1 MAIGN
6 MLRERGE
13 QYVANQDSAGTWRV
27 LDTWH
32 DALKVLEP
40 DEDVPD
46 SSPAVT
52 LMSEGAFLS
61 LMKEASRLGVLENAS
76 APAGVSEERTKEEE
90 ALVADLSTEIH
101 ALQDQITKLQTEKQ
115 VLSKKAERSESFEL
129 KQQALGAVLK
139 LAAMSDMDEILK
151 D

>member
-13 QYVANQDSAGTWRV
+13 QYVANQDEPGTWRI

-52 LMSEGAFLS
+52 VMSEGAFLS

-76 APAGVSEERTKEEE
+76 SLLGNEELNTQIRDLQEHIVELQSEKET
-90 ALVADLSTEIH
+90 LMV
-101 ALQDQITKLQTEKQ
+101 
-115 VLSKKAERSESFEL
+115 KARRSDTFEL
-129 KQQALGAVLK
+129 KHEAMGAVLK
-139 LAAMSDMDEILK
+139 LAAMQEMDEILK

>member
-13 QYVANQDSAGTWRV
+13 QYVANQDNTGTWRV
-27 LDTWH
+27 LDTWN
-32 DALKVLEP
+32 DALKILEP

-46 SSPAVT
+46 NSPAVT
-52 LMSEGAFLS
+52 IVKEGAFLA
-61 LMKEASRLGVLENAS
+61 LVKEASRLGVLQNAS
-76 APAGVSEERTKEEE
+76 MADNDELNNQIIGLQEQIVTLQGEKE
-90 ALVADLSTEIH
+90 DLM
-101 ALQDQITKLQTEKQ
+101 
-115 VLSKKAERSESFEL
+115 KKAGRTESFEL

>member
-13 QYVANQDSAGTWRV
+13 QYVANQDNTGTWRV

-46 SSPAVT
+46 ESPAVT
-52 LMSEGAFLS
+52 IVMEGAFLA
-61 LMKEASRLGVLENAS
+61 LVKEASRLGVLQNAS
-76 APAGVSEERTKEEE
+76 M
-90 ALVADLSTEIH
+90 ADNDELNN
-101 ALQDQITKLQTEKQ
+101 QIINFQEQIVNLQTEKEE
-115 VLSKKAERSESFEL
+115 LMKKAQRTESFEL

>member
-13 QYVANQDSAGTWRV
+13 QYVANQDDKGTWRI
-27 LDTWH
+27 LDTWN
-32 DALKVLEP
+32 DALKILEP

-46 SSPAVT
+46 NSPAVT
-52 LMSEGAFLS
+52 IMSEGAFLA

-76 APAGVSEERTKEEE
+76 SPLDNEELNTQIR
-90 ALVADLSTEIH
+90 DLQEHIV
-101 ALQDQITKLQTEKQ
+101 KLQSEKEDLTVQ
-115 VLSKKAERSESFEL
+115 TRRSDTFEL
-129 KQQALGAVLK
+129 KHEAMGVVLK
-139 LAAMSDMDEILK
+139 LAAMGDMGEILK

>member
-13 QYVANQDSAGTWRV
+13 QYAANQDELGTWRI

-32 DALKVLEP
+32 SALKVLEP

-46 SSPAVT
+46 DSLAVT
-52 LMSEGAFLS
+52 VVKEGAFLS
-61 LMKEASRLGVLENAS
+61 LMKEAARMGLLDDAGSMG
-76 APAGVSEERTKEEE
+76 APECDHEE
-90 ALVADLSTEIH
+90 VADETVDLK
-101 ALQDQITKLQTEKQ
+101 AQIVKLQSEKGDL
-115 VLSKKAERSESFEL
+115 VIKTSRSDTYEL
-129 KQQALGAVLK
+129 KRQALGAVLK
-139 LAAMSDMDEILK
+139 LAAMGEMDTLLK

>member
-1 MAIGN
+1 
-6 MLRERGE
+6 
-13 QYVANQDSAGTWRV
+13 V

>member
-13 QYVANQDSAGTWRV
+13 QYVANQDNTGTWRV

-46 SSPAVT
+46 ESPAVT
-52 LMSEGAFLS
+52 IVKEGAFLA
-61 LMKEASRLGVLENAS
+61 LVKEASRLGVLQNAS
-76 APAGVSEERTKEEE
+76 MADNEE
-90 ALVADLSTEIH
+90 LNN
-101 ALQDQITKLQTEKQ
+101 QIVNFQEQIVNLQTEKEE
-115 VLSKKAERSESFEL
+115 LMKKAQRTESFEL

>member
-13 QYVANQDSAGTWRV
+13 QYVANQDDKGTWRI
-27 LDTWH
+27 LDTWN
-32 DALKVLEP
+32 DALKILEP

-46 SSPAVT
+46 NSPAVT
-52 LMSEGAFLS
+52 IMSEGAFLA

-76 APAGVSEERTKEEE
+76 SLLGNEELNTQIRDLQERIVNLQSEKEE
-90 ALVADLSTEIH
+90 LMV
-101 ALQDQITKLQTEKQ
+101 QTR
-115 VLSKKAERSESFEL
+115 RSDTFEL
-129 KQQALGAVLK
+129 KHEAMGAVLK
-139 LAAMSDMDEILK
+139 LAAMGDMGEILK

>member
-13 QYVANQDSAGTWRV
+13 QYVANQDDMGTWRI

-52 LMSEGAFLS
+52 VMSEGAFLS

-76 APAGVSEERTKEEE
+76 SFRGTSELLDNEE
-90 ALVADLSTEIH
+90 LNTQIRDLQEHIV
-101 ALQDQITKLQTEKQ
+101 KLQSEKEDLMVQ
-115 VLSKKAERSESFEL
+115 TRRSDTFEL
-129 KQQALGAVLK
+129 KHEAMGAVLK
-139 LAAMSDMDEILK
+139 LAAMGDMGEILK

>member
-13 QYVANQDSAGTWRV
+13 QYVANQDETGTWRV

-52 LMSEGAFLS
+52 IVKEGAFLA
-61 LMKEASRLGVLENAS
+61 LVKEASRLGVLANAS
-76 APAGVSEERTKEEE
+76 M
-90 ALVADLSTEIH
+90 ADNDELNNQIIG
-101 ALQDQITKLQTEKQ
+101 LQEQIVTLQTEKEE
-115 VLSKKAERSESFEL
+115 LSKKAQRTESFEL
-129 KQQALGAVLK
+129 KQQAVGAVLK

>member
-13 QYVANQDSAGTWRV
+13 QYVANQDETGTWRI

-52 LMSEGAFLS
+52 VMSEGAFLS

-76 APAGVSEERTKEEE
+76 SLLDNEELDTQIRDLQEHIVELKSEKE
-90 ALVADLSTEIH
+90 
-101 ALQDQITKLQTEKQ
+101 
-115 VLSKKAERSESFEL
+115 VLMVQNKRSDTFEL
-129 KQQALGAVLK
+129 KHEALGAVLK
-139 LAAMSDMDEILK
+139 LAAMGDMDEILK

>member
-13 QYVANQDSAGTWRV
+13 QYVANQDETGTWRI

-46 SSPAVT
+46 ASPAVT
-52 LMSEGAFLS
+52 VMSEGAFLS

-76 APAGVSEERTKEEE
+76 SLLGNEELNTQIR
-90 ALVADLSTEIH
+90 DLQEHIVN
-101 ALQDQITKLQTEKQ
+101 LQTEKAE
-115 VLSKKAERSESFEL
+115 LSHKAQRTESFEL

>member
-13 QYVANQDSAGTWRV
+13 QYVANQDETGTWRV

-52 LMSEGAFLS
+52 IVKEGAFLA
-61 LMKEASRLGVLENAS
+61 LVKEASRLGVLANAS
-76 APAGVSEERTKEEE
+76 M
-90 ALVADLSTEIH
+90 ADNDELNNQIIG
-101 ALQDQITKLQTEKQ
+101 LQEQIVTLQTEK
-115 VLSKKAERSESFEL
+115 EEL
-129 KQQALGAVLK
+129 K
-139 LAAMSDMDEILK
+139 
-151 D
+151 

>member
-13 QYVANQDSAGTWRV
+13 QYVANQDETGTWRI

-52 LMSEGAFLS
+52 VMSEGAFLS

-76 APAGVSEERTKEEE
+76 SLLGNEELNTQIRDLQEHIVELQSEKE
-90 ALVADLSTEIH
+90 DLI
-101 ALQDQITKLQTEKQ
+101 
-115 VLSKKAERSESFEL
+115 VKARRSDTFEL

>member
-13 QYVANQDSAGTWRV
+13 QYVANQDDAGTWRV

-52 LMSEGAFLS
+52 VMSEGAFLS

-76 APAGVSEERTKEEE
+76 SLLGNEELNTQIRDLQKHIVELQSEKE
-90 ALVADLSTEIH
+90 DLM
-101 ALQDQITKLQTEKQ
+101 
-115 VLSKKAERSESFEL
+115 VKARRSDTFEL
-129 KQQALGAVLK
+129 KHEAMGAVLK
-139 LAAMSDMDEILK
+139 LAAMQEMDEILK

>member
-13 QYVANQDSAGTWRV
+13 QYVANQDEMGTWRI

-52 LMSEGAFLS
+52 VMSEGAFLA

-76 APAGVSEERTKEEE
+76 SLLGNEELNTQIRDLQERIVNLQSEKEE
-90 ALVADLSTEIH
+90 LMV
-101 ALQDQITKLQTEKQ
+101 QTR
-115 VLSKKAERSESFEL
+115 RSDTFEL
-129 KQQALGAVLK
+129 KHEAMGAVLK
-139 LAAMSDMDEILK
+139 LAAMGDMGEILK

>member
-13 QYVANQDSAGTWRV
+13 QYAANQDEAGTWRV

-52 LMSEGAFLS
+52 VMSEGAFLS

-76 APAGVSEERTKEEE
+76 SLLGNEELNTQIR
-90 ALVADLSTEIH
+90 DLQEQIV
-101 ALQDQITKLQTEKQ
+101 ALQSEKGE
-115 VLSKKAERSESFEL
+115 LSKKAQRTESFEL

>member
-13 QYVANQDSAGTWRV
+13 QYVANQDETGTWRV

-46 SSPAVT
+46 SSSAVT
-52 LMSEGAFLS
+52 IVKEGAFLA
-61 LMKEASRLGVLENAS
+61 LVKEASRLGVLANAS
-76 APAGVSEERTKEEE
+76 M
-90 ALVADLSTEIH
+90 ADNDELNNQIIG
-101 ALQDQITKLQTEKQ
+101 LQEQIVTLQTEKEE
-115 VLSKKAERSESFEL
+115 LSKKAQRTESFEL

>member
-13 QYVANQDSAGTWRV
+13 QYVANQDETGTWRV

-46 SSPAVT
+46 SSSAVNVVK
-52 LMSEGAFLS
+52 EGEFLS
-61 LMKEASRLGVLENAS
+61 LVKEASRLGVLANAS
-76 APAGVSEERTKEEE
+76 M
-90 ALVADLSTEIH
+90 ADNDELNNQIIG
-101 ALQDQITKLQTEKQ
+101 LQEQIVTLQTEKEG
-115 VLSKKAERSESFEL
+115 LTAKAQRTESFEL

-139 LAAMSDMDEILK
+139 LAAMADMDEILK

>member
-13 QYVANQDSAGTWRV
+13 QYVANQDETGTWRV

-46 SSPAVT
+46 TSPAVNV
-52 LMSEGAFLS
+52 LKEGEFLS
-61 LMKEASRLGVLENAS
+61 LMKEASRLGVLDHAS
-76 APAGVSEERTKEEE
+76 LLTGNEDFDDIQAVELQEQIEKLQSEK
-90 ALVADLSTEIH
+90 ADL
-101 ALQDQITKLQTEKQ
+101 LVQTR
-115 VLSKKAERSESFEL
+115 RSDTFEL
-129 KQQALGAVLK
+129 KHEAMGVVLK
-139 LAAMSDMDEILK
+139 LAAMGEMDEILK

>member
-13 QYVANQDSAGTWRV
+13 QYVANQDETGTWRV

-52 LMSEGAFLS
+52 IVKEGAFLA
-61 LMKEASRLGVLENAS
+61 LVKEASRLGVLANAS
-76 APAGVSEERTKEEE
+76 M
-90 ALVADLSTEIH
+90 ADNDELNNQIIG
-101 ALQDQITKLQTEKQ
+101 LQEQIVTLQTEKEE
-115 VLSKKAERSESFEL
+115 LSKKAQRTESFEL

>member
-13 QYVANQDSAGTWRV
+13 QYVANQDETGTWRI

-52 LMSEGAFLS
+52 VMSEGAFLS

-76 APAGVSEERTKEEE
+76 SLLGNEELNTQIR
-90 ALVADLSTEIH
+90 DLQE
-101 ALQDQITKLQTEKQ
+101 QIVNLQTEKAE
-115 VLSKKAERSESFEL
+115 LSHKAQRTESFEL

>member
-13 QYVANQDSAGTWRV
+13 QYVANQDSTGTWRI

-32 DALKVLEP
+32 DELKVLEP

-46 SSPAVT
+46 ESSAVT
-52 LMSEGAFLS
+52 IVKEGAFLS
-61 LMKEASRLGVLENAS
+61 LVKEASRLGVLANAS
-76 APAGVSEERTKEEE
+76 S
-90 ALVADLSTEIH
+90 ADNDDLNNQIIG
-101 ALQDQITKLQTEKQ
+101 LQEHVVKLQSEKEDLTAQ
-115 VLSKKAERSESFEL
+115 TRRSDTFEL
-129 KQQALGAVLK
+129 KYEALGAVLK
-139 LAAMSDMDEILK
+139 LAAMGDMDGILK

>member
-13 QYVANQDSAGTWRV
+13 QYVANQDETGTWRI

-40 DEDVPD
+40 DEDVAD

-52 LMSEGAFLS
+52 VMSEGAFLS

-76 APAGVSEERTKEEE
+76 SLLGNEELNTQIR
-90 ALVADLSTEIH
+90 DLQEQIV
-101 ALQDQITKLQTEKQ
+101 ALQSEKGE
-115 VLSKKAERSESFEL
+115 LSKKAQRTESFEL

>member
-13 QYVANQDSAGTWRV
+13 QYVANQDNTGTWRV

-32 DALKVLEP
+32 DALKVLVP

-46 SSPAVT
+46 DSPAVT
-52 LMSEGAFLS
+52 IVKEGAFLS
-61 LMKEASRLGVLENAS
+61 LVKEASRLGVLQNAS
-76 APAGVSEERTKEEE
+76 AADNDELNNQIIGFQEQIVALQSEK
-90 ALVADLSTEIH
+90 ADL
-101 ALQDQITKLQTEKQ
+101 L
-115 VLSKKAERSESFEL
+115 KKTQRTESFEL

>member
-13 QYVANQDSAGTWRV
+13 QYVANQDDTGTWRV

-46 SSPAVT
+46 TSPAVT
-52 LMSEGAFLS
+52 MMSEGAFLA

-76 APAGVSEERTKEEE
+76 SLLGNEELNTQIR
-90 ALVADLSTEIH
+90 DLQE
-101 ALQDQITKLQTEKQ
+101 QIVTLQTEKAN
-115 VLSKKAERSESFEL
+115 LSKKAQRSESFEL

>member
-13 QYVANQDSAGTWRV
+13 QYVANQDETGTWRV

-46 SSPAVT
+46 SSSAVNVVK
-52 LMSEGAFLS
+52 EGEFLS
-61 LMKEASRLGVLENAS
+61 LVKEASRLGVLANAS
-76 APAGVSEERTKEEE
+76 M
-90 ALVADLSTEIH
+90 ADNDELNNQIIG
-101 ALQDQITKLQTEKQ
+101 LQEQIVTLQTEKEG
-115 VLSKKAERSESFEL
+115 LTAKAQRTESFEL

>member
-13 QYVANQDSAGTWRV
+13 QYVANQDETGTWRI

-52 LMSEGAFLS
+52 VMSEGAFLS

-76 APAGVSEERTKEEE
+76 SLLGNDELNTQIR
-90 ALVADLSTEIH
+90 DLQEHIVT
-101 ALQDQITKLQTEKQ
+101 LQT
-115 VLSKKAERSESFEL
+115 
-129 KQQALGAVLK
+129 
-139 LAAMSDMDEILK
+139 
-151 D
+151 

>member
-13 QYVANQDSAGTWRV
+13 QYVANQDDTGTWRV

-46 SSPAVT
+46 NSPAVT
-52 LMSEGAFLS
+52 MMSEGAFLA

-76 APAGVSEERTKEEE
+76 SLLGNEELNTQIR
-90 ALVADLSTEIH
+90 DLQE
-101 ALQDQITKLQTEKQ
+101 QIVTLQTEKAN
-115 VLSKKAERSESFEL
+115 LSKKAQRSESFEL

>member
-13 QYVANQDSAGTWRV
+13 QYVANQDDKGTWRI
-27 LDTWH
+27 LDTWN
-32 DALKVLEP
+32 DALKILEP

-46 SSPAVT
+46 NSPAVT
-52 LMSEGAFLS
+52 IMSEGAFLA

-76 APAGVSEERTKEEE
+76 SLLGNEELNTQIR
-90 ALVADLSTEIH
+90 DLQEHIV
-101 ALQDQITKLQTEKQ
+101 KLQSEKEDLMVQ
-115 VLSKKAERSESFEL
+115 TRRSDTFEL
-129 KQQALGAVLK
+129 KHEALGAVLK
-139 LAAMSDMDEILK
+139 LAAMGEMDEILK

>member
-13 QYVANQDSAGTWRV
+13 QYVANQDETGTWRI

-52 LMSEGAFLS
+52 VMSEGAFLS

-76 APAGVSEERTKEEE
+76 SLLGNEELNTQIR
-90 ALVADLSTEIH
+90 DLQE
-101 ALQDQITKLQTEKQ
+101 QVVNLQTEKAE
-115 VLSKKAERSESFEL
+115 LSHKAQRTESFEL

>member
-13 QYVANQDSAGTWRV
+13 QYVANQDEAGTWRV

-52 LMSEGAFLS
+52 IMSEGAFLS

-76 APAGVSEERTKEEE
+76 SLLGNEELNTQIRDLQEHIVELQSEKEVLMVQTK
-90 ALVADLSTEIH
+90 
-101 ALQDQITKLQTEKQ
+101 
-115 VLSKKAERSESFEL
+115 RSDTFEL
-129 KQQALGAVLK
+129 KHEALGAVLK
-139 LAAMSDMDEILK
+139 LAAMGDMDEILK

>member
-13 QYVANQDSAGTWRV
+13 QYVANQDEAGTWRV

-32 DALKVLEP
+32 DALKVIEP

-52 LMSEGAFLS
+52 VMSEGAFLS
-61 LMKEASRLGVLENAS
+61 LVKEASRLGVLENAS
-76 APAGVSEERTKEEE
+76 SLLGNEELNTQIRDLQEHIVELQSEKE
-90 ALVADLSTEIH
+90 DLM
-101 ALQDQITKLQTEKQ
+101 
-115 VLSKKAERSESFEL
+115 VKARRSDAFEL
-129 KQQALGAVLK
+129 KHKAMGAVLK
-139 LAAMSDMDEILK
+139 LAAMQEMDEILK

>member
-13 QYVANQDSAGTWRV
+13 QYAANQDEHGTWRV
-27 LDTWH
+27 LDTWN

-46 SSPAVT
+46 NSPAVT
-52 LMSEGAFLS
+52 MLSEGAFLA

-76 APAGVSEERTKEEE
+76 AFQGDGDFEELNTQI
-90 ALVADLSTEIH
+90 LDLQETIV
-101 ALQDQITKLQTEKQ
+101 TLQTERSE
-115 VLSKKAERSESFEL
+115 LSKKPERTEAFEL

-139 LAAMSDMDEILK
+139 LAAMSDMGEILVAK

>member
-13 QYVANQDSAGTWRV
+13 QYVANQDNTGTWRV

-32 DALKVLEP
+32 DALKVLAP

-46 SSPAVT
+46 ESPAVT
-52 LMSEGAFLS
+52 IVKEGAFLA
-61 LMKEASRLGVLENAS
+61 LVKEASRLGVLQNAS
-76 APAGVSEERTKEEE
+76 M
-90 ALVADLSTEIH
+90 ADNDELNN
-101 ALQDQITKLQTEKQ
+101 QIINFQEQIVNLQTEKEE
-115 VLSKKAERSESFEL
+115 LMKKAQRTESFEL
-129 KQQALGAVLK
+129 KTQALGAVLK
-139 LAAMSDMDEILK
+139 LAAMADMDEILK

>member
-13 QYVANQDSAGTWRV
+13 QYVANQDDTGTWRV

-46 SSPAVT
+46 NSPAVT
-52 LMSEGAFLS
+52 MMSEGAFLA

-76 APAGVSEERTKEEE
+76 SLLGNEELNTQTRDLQEQI
-90 ALVADLSTEIH
+90 VA
-101 ALQDQITKLQTEKQ
+101 LQTEKEN
-115 VLSKKAERSESFEL
+115 LSKKAQRSESFEL

>member
-13 QYVANQDSAGTWRV
+13 QYAANQDENGTWRI
-27 LDTWH
+27 LDTWN
-32 DALKVLEP
+32 DALKVIEP

-46 SSPAVT
+46 ASPAVT
-52 LMSEGAFLS
+52 MLSEGAFLS

-76 APAGVSEERTKEEE
+76 SLLGNEELNTQIR
-90 ALVADLSTEIH
+90 DLQE
-101 ALQDQITKLQTEKQ
+101 QIVTLQTEKAN
-115 VLSKKAERSESFEL
+115 LSKKAQRSESFEL